1 MLQIFFYLAEM
12 RRDGFGETPWFSCLI
27 AEEVNPSEE
36 KNCSLPRKKAVGYAL
51 FFNIYSTWEGRS
63 LYLEDLYVD
72 SAFRGELFDQ
82 VDSLLLA

>member
-12 RRDGFGETPWFSCLI
+12 QRDGFGETPWFSCLI

-63 LYLEDLYVD
+63 LYLEDLYVN
-72 SAFRGELFDQ
+72 SAFRGDLFD
-82 VDSLLLA
+82 